1 MDNLIL
7 FLLVLLIIVNLVLA
21 LSLNKAEGFKDLNLT
36 DEDKTI
42 PLWRV
47 ITYLDKIGLPR
58 EINMEFA
65 STIKAK
71 DPKQQPD
78 LDRFLQLMKKSKLVI
93 NEDNLEKIE
102 KAYKIPL
109 DDIGLVNSLNFLR
122 AHVHAYKI
130 YDAYNNFNYLVLNK
144 MREKNNVIY

>member
-1 MDNLIL
+1 MDKLIL

-21 LSLNKAEGFKDLNLT
+21 LSLNKTEGFKDLNLT
-36 DEDKTI
+36 DEDKAI

-71 DPKQQPD
+71 DPKQQAD

-93 NEDNLEKIE
+93 NENNLEKIE
-102 KAYKIPL
+102 KAYQIPL